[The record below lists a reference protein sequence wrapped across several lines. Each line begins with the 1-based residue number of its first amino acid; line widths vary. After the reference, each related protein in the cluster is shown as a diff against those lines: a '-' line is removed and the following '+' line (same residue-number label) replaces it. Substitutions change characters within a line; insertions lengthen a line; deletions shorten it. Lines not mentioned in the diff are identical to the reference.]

1 MKYDVIITG
10 GGLGGLTAGAKLAKE
25 GKKVLLIEQ
34 RHIPGGCATT
44 FRRKDFIIEVSLA
57 EMDGLDADDLK
68 IEIFRDLGVF
78 DHVEF
83 LKIPDF
89 YRFTNERVDIVIPN
103 NYGKAIEVLIR
114 HYPNEEKGI
123 KKFFKVILKIR
134 KEINNLLPREKWK
147 QLLLLP
153 VLPIL
158 YPGII
163 FNQNKTLGNFLD
175 TIIRNEELKLVLQA
189 NLQFYH
195 DNPYTMSLLY
205 FAVAQASFFSGGGHY
220 IKGGSQKLSD
230 YLAKVIKDNGG
241 EVILG
246 HLVTKIIT
254 ENNKAIGVE
263 YKKTHDKTS
272 EAEKDFAH
280 YIIANAAI
288 PNVAN
293 ELLPAEAGNQLKSK
307 IEKLEISCSHLQI
320 YLCFK
325 KPIKELGNKN
335 YSTFVFDKSVLS
347 QADLIKNYRGNF
359 SKRNFSF
366 VDYSQID
373 SGLAPEGKS
382 VGAIFTA
389 DYISDW
395 KNLSIEEYK
404 AKKERVAQILT
415 ERLNSVCL

>member
-1 MKYDVIITG
+1 VKYDVIIIG

-68 IEIFRDLGVF
+68 IEIFRNLGVF
-78 DHVEF
+78 DHVEL

-134 KEINNLLPREKWK
+134 KEINNLLLREKWK

-158 YPGII
+158 YPRII

-175 TIIRNEELKLVLQA
+175 TII
-189 NLQFYH
+189 
-195 DNPYTMSLLY
+195 
-205 FAVAQASFFSGGGHY
+205 
-220 IKGGSQKLSD
+220 
-230 YLAKVIKDNGG
+230 
-241 EVILG
+241 
-246 HLVTKIIT
+246 
-254 ENNKAIGVE
+254 
-263 YKKTHDKTS
+263 
-272 EAEKDFAH
+272 
-280 YIIANAAI
+280 
-288 PNVAN
+288 
-293 ELLPAEAGNQLKSK
+293 
-307 IEKLEISCSHLQI
+307 
-320 YLCFK
+320 
-325 KPIKELGNKN
+325 KN
-335 YSTFVFDKSVLS
+335 
-347 QADLIKNYRGNF
+347 
-359 SKRNFSF
+359 
-366 VDYSQID
+366 
-373 SGLAPEGKS
+373 
-382 VGAIFTA
+382 

-395 KNLSIEEYK
+395 ENLSQEEYK
-404 AKKERVAQILT
+404 AKKERVAQILI
-415 ERLNSVCL
+415 ERLNRVIPGIRDEIEYYEVATPKTIKRYTLNPQGTPFGFAQIPGQAGIKRINQRSPIENLYFASAWTMPGGGFTGAILSGYLCAEGILRK

>member
-1 MKYDVIITG
+1 MQYDVIITG

-83 LKIPDF
+83 LKIPEF

-114 HYPNEEKGI
+114 HFPDEENGI

-134 KEINNLLPREKWK
+134 REIKNTPREKWK

-158 YPGII
+158 YPRII

-175 TIIRNEELKLVLQA
+175 KLIKNEELKLVLQA
-189 NLQFYH
+189 NLQYYH
-195 DNPYTMSLLY
+195 DNPHTMSLLY
-205 FAVAQASFFSGGGHY
+205 FAVAQASYFSGGGHY
-220 IKGGSQKLSD
+220 VKGGSQKLSD
-230 YLAKVIKDNGG
+230 YLARFIKDNGG

-246 HLVTKIIT
+246 HLTTKIMT
-254 ENNKAIGVE
+254 ENNKANGVE
-263 YKKTHDKTS
+263 YKKTHDMAS
-272 EAEKDFAH
+272 EIKKDFARF
-280 YIIANAAI
+280 IIANAAI

-293 ELLPAEAGNQLKSK
+293 ELLPAEAGKQIKAK
-307 IEKLEISCSHLQI
+307 IERLEISFSHLAI

-325 KPIKELGNKN
+325 KPIKELGNKD

-373 SGLAPEGKS
+373 SGLAPKGKS

-395 KNLSIEEYK
+395 ENLSIEEYK

-415 ERLNSVCL
+415 ERLNRVCP